1 MGLGKKIKKILDTVV
16 KVVALIAGCIATILL
31 LVALAPLI
39 VAAVQAVTGWL
50 VTTVTAIGKYL
61 WGAVKPFLDKFKPIL
76 SKVADAYDRWI
87 KPTLEKLEGQIHK
100 VVETF
105 NKIYGT
111 TVGSIVD
118 VYQKLFGWVDDLR
131 ATVNGILDKT
141 TGLAA
146 VFDQKLADKIQ
157 ALKQDFNETL
167 DKLFVDW
174 FDKVL
179 EKINEIAAPILNK
192 IGEIEAVFT
201 EKIDAVKNF
210 FQSTKRFSDRIQ
222 TGPLVQ
228 EDEDEIQIMDATKE
242 SEEDAERTVEIYVR
256 IEEEKPPRKT
266 RWEVWL
272 ERFTSWLISEV
283 EDIMDTVK
291 ATIDYTVEE
300 IAKETYGFAVFW
312 PAELDELK
320 ETEYGEDV
328 LKFINGE
335 MSLRHLIGKHWRQML
350 FDSTAPSNC
359 HEAVEQLVERMELL
373 KASGYSDERRWRI
386 YRREV
391 KRINRRFPGCI
402 KEESPV
408 GE

>member
-1 MGLGKKIKKILDTVV
+1 MGLGKKIKEILDTVV
-16 KVVALIAGCIATILL
+16 KVVALIAGCVATILL

-50 VTTVTAIGKYL
+50 VTAVTAIGKYL
-61 WGAVKPFLDKFKPIL
+61 WGAVKPFFDKFKPIL

-210 FQSTKRFSDRIQ
+210 FQSTKRFSERMQ

-242 SEEDAERTVEIYVR
+242 SEEETERTIEIYAR

-266 RWEVWL
+266 RWQIWL
-272 ERFTSWLISEV
+272 ERFTSWLLYNTA
-283 EDIMDTVK
+283 DIMDTVRE
-291 ATIDYTVEE
+291 TIDNTVKE
-300 IAKETYGFAVFW
+300 IA
-312 PAELDELK
+312 AELYSFDMRIPPELQALP
-320 ETEYGEDV
+320 EGEYGEDI
-328 LKFINGE
+328 LKWAYGE
-335 MSLRHLIGKHWRQML
+335 MSLRQLIGKHWRQIF
-350 FDSTAPSNC
+350 FDSNAPSNC
-359 HEAVEQLVERMELL
+359 QEALEQLVERLEML
-373 KASGYSDERRWRI
+373 KLSGVSEEKRWRI
-386 YRREV
+386 YHREV

-402 KEESPV
+402 KEE
-408 GE
+408 E